1 MPAQEVLEVQEG
13 LVVRAAQEVLEAVV
27 VEVLQEEAV
36 EEEDIQV
43 IILLTHQLKVTLLH
57 LLLQV

>member
-1 MPAQEVLEVQEG
+1 MQAQEVLEVQEG
-13 LVVRAAQEVLEAVV
+13 LVVRAVQEVLGAVV

-43 IILLTHQLKVTLLH
+43 IILVTHQLKVTLLH
-57 LLLQV
+57 MLIQV